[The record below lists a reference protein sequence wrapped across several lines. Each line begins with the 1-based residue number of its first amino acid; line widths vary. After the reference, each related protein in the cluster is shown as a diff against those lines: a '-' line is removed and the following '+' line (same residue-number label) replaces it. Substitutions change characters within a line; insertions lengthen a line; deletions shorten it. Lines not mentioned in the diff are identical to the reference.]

1 MTRLRLPCVST
12 ESRGSGLAVY
22 WLGRGPMAY
31 TDSLFQLGMDLTRS
45 STAQKEDHGQ
55 SALAAHED
63 RKDYFIERDGIR
75 CAGTHLIIDLFGA
88 KRLDDLKHIKETL
101 KRCVEVAGATLLH
114 IHLHHFTPN
123 GGVSGVAVLAESHIS
138 IHSWPEAGYAALDV
152 FMCGNAEP
160 HATIGVLEAAFRPDR
175 TVVKEHLRANSVNER
190 TWEIAA
196 RKKAPVRE
204 AKARRAA

>member
-1 MTRLRLPCVST
+1 
-12 ESRGSGLAVY
+12 
-22 WLGRGPMAY
+22 MAY
-31 TDSLFQLGMDLTRS
+31 TDALFQLGMDLTRS

-63 RKDYFIERDGIR
+63 RKDYFIERDGVR

-114 IHLHHFTPN
+114 IHLHRFTPN
-123 GGVSGVAVLAESHIS
+123 GGVSGVAVLAESHIT

-152 FMCGNAEP
+152 FMCGRCNPHSTVNVLKKAFEP
-160 HATIGVLEAAFRPDR
+160 TKTVL
-175 TVVKEHLRANSVNER
+175 KQHLRARKIDSR
-190 TWEIAA
+190 SWQAA
-196 RKKAPVRE
+196 ASRNGATCEDKAE
-204 AKARRAA
+204 KAA

>member
-1 MTRLRLPCVST
+1 
-12 ESRGSGLAVY
+12 
-22 WLGRGPMAY
+22 MAY

-55 SALAAHED
+55 SSLAATDD
-63 RKDYFIERDGIR
+63 RKDYFIERDGVR
-75 CAGTHLIIDLFGA
+75 YAGTHLLIDLFGA

-152 FMCGNAEP
+152 FMCGHADP
-160 HATIGVLEAAFRPDR
+160 HATIDVLKAAFRPDR
-175 TVVKEHLRANSVNER
+175 TLVKEHLRANSVNER
-190 TWEIAA
+190 TWEIAS
-196 RKKAPVRE
+196 RKKAPARE

>member
-1 MTRLRLPCVST
+1 
-12 ESRGSGLAVY
+12 
-22 WLGRGPMAY
+22 MAY

-55 SALAAHED
+55 SAHVAHDD
-63 RKDYFIERDGIR
+63 RKDYFIERDGVR
-75 CAGTHLIIDLFGA
+75 FAGTHLLIDLFGA
-88 KRLDDLKHIKETL
+88 QRLDDLKHIKETL

-138 IHSWPEAGYAALDV
+138 IHSWPEVGYAALDV
-152 FMCGNAEP
+152 FMCGHAKP
-160 HATIGVLEAAFRPDR
+160 HMAVDVLNAAFKPER
-175 TVVKEHLRANSVNER
+175 TVVKEHLRANSMNER

-196 RKKAPVRE
+196 NKKAPVRL
-204 AKARRAA
+204 AKARKAA